1 MFVGSVGTPGRP
13 ARRAWQRLASII
25 DSEARHAGAPV
36 RSGYTVALLVLLVAC
51 SDRQQPRSHRTGTRP
66 ASSSRTHPF
75 PFDRVERVDLYV
87 VSVSG
92 SLSADTS
99 AAGSFVTLATPNR
112 TIDLL
117 ALQNGVTDELGALEL
132 PEGVITAVRL
142 VIDTDLSSITLKDGT
157 VLTGSS
163 TPGIAWQ
170 SSAGRPVLNALIHEQ
185 IDVPD
190 TGGTV
195 VIDFDVGKAFIT
207 PQELDPAS
215 TDQGFIFSPVLHAAD
230 GTKTGSIAG
239 VVRSGGSRWTMRR
252 SGSTWASRPSRRIPG
267 RCWRRRTPMP
277 TGAFRFSYV
286 TRSAYW
292 SGLPAQA
299 NTTYIVAVD
308 PPSAL
313 AAERTLVANVTVT
326 AGQETV
332 LGTIVLP

>member
-1 MFVGSVGTPGRP
+1 MPAHLSV
-13 ARRAWQRLASII
+13 
-25 DSEARHAGAPV
+25 RHAI
-36 RSGYTVALLVLLVAC
+36 ALLVLLVAC
-51 SDRQQPRSHRTGTRP
+51 SDRSSPGPTGENTTRVLLTD
-66 ASSSRTHPF
+66 APF

-92 SLSADTS
+92 SLTPDTS
-99 AAGSFVTLATPNR
+99 AAGSFVTMATPNR

-117 ALQNGVTDELGALEL
+117 ALQRGATDELGAREL

-142 VIDTDLSSITLKDGT
+142 TIDTDLSSITLKDGT

-195 VIDFDVGKAFIT
+195 IIDFDVGKAFIT
-207 PQELDPAS
+207 PQEIDPAS
-215 TDQGFIFSPVLHAAD
+215 TDEGFIFSPVLRAAD

-239 VVRSGGSRWTMRR
+239 VVQSGGSPVKDASLRLYLGKP
-252 SGSTWASRPSRRIPG
+252 SDPENTWSVLGTAHSDVAG
-267 RCWRRRTPMP
+267 
-277 TGAFRFSYV
+277 GFEFSFV

-292 SGLPAQA
+292 AQFPAQA
-299 NTTYIVAVD
+299 NSTYIVAVD
-308 PPSAL
+308 PPSGL
-313 AAERTLVANVTVT
+313 VAERAVVPEVLVT
-326 AGQETV
+326 AGHETT
-332 LGTIVLP
+332 LETIDLP